1 MKKLMMM
8 AMMLVASATTFA
20 ADSDALK
27 AILKAKDYAEAQ
39 SLINSSLAQLAS
51 DAEKAKAYN
60 KLVDLACEKFNKEEN
75 TKITN
80 AAMQKNEPVDVEG
93 MVAAGKVAL
102 QAAMDCDKY
111 DQMPNEKGK
120 VAPKFRE
127 KNVARTQS
135 MRLSLLQETEKLVN
149 DKKRKEALEIFDL
162 YISTAKSPFFAGVK
176 SVEEDPNMGYAAFY
190 GGQSALLLED
200 FAKAK
205 ELFKVGVRDTSKQIS
220 EYSLDGMLQAMRNNV
235 KSAAD
240 SAKYINELTEL
251 NKEFAD
257 KEKIFAFL
265 SEAYMATG
273 ENAKVMALA
282 DERLAQYPGSTL
294 PYVYKGIIYQND
306 RKFDEAIAEYNKVK
320 EENSPVF
327 LNCIYNKAVC
337 KWNKAAAWNEEK
349 TDVRTGR
356 MKPADEATFKELMN
370 SAQADFEKAKEL
382 DPDQLTVKWKYLLHN
397 IYTQTGQTDKAAAL
411 E

>member
-1 MKKLMMM
+1 MM
-8 AMMLVASATTFA
+8 AMMLVASATAFA
-20 ADSDALK
+20 GDSDALK

-220 EYSLDGMLQAMRNNV
+220 EYSLDGMLQA
-235 KSAAD
+235 
-240 SAKYINELTEL
+240 
-251 NKEFAD
+251 
-257 KEKIFAFL
+257 
-265 SEAYMATG
+265 
-273 ENAKVMALA
+273 
-282 DERLAQYPGSTL
+282 
-294 PYVYKGIIYQND
+294 
-306 RKFDEAIAEYNKVK
+306 
-320 EENSPVF
+320 
-327 LNCIYNKAVC
+327 
-337 KWNKAAAWNEEK
+337 
-349 TDVRTGR
+349 
-356 MKPADEATFKELMN
+356 
-370 SAQADFEKAKEL
+370 
-382 DPDQLTVKWKYLLHN
+382 
-397 IYTQTGQTDKAAAL
+397 
-411 E
+411 